1 MKKINDI
8 KQEKN
13 LQTDELPVELQEEI
27 KGLQKMIV
35 KYNDACDAYE
45 EADATDEKTEKELD
59 KLEDEIAEIEISIVE
74 KIKAIPSK
82 EVPVDPVPDPA
93 PAPAPTPTPAP
104 EPKKEDNSVG
114 WLIFGGVAL
123 VATLGLVNVF
133 KKK

>member
-13 LQTDELPVELQEEI
+13 LQTDELPVELQDEI
-27 KGLQKMIV
+27 KALQKMIV
-35 KYNDACDAYE
+35 KYNDACDTYE
-45 EADATDEKTEKELD
+45 AADVEDEKTEKELD

-74 KIKAIPSK
+74 KIKTIPSK
-82 EVPVDPVPDPA
+82 EVPPIDPIPAAA
-93 PAPAPTPTPAP
+93 PAPASAP

>member
-13 LQTDELPVELQEEI
+13 LQTDELPVELQDEI

-35 KYNDACDAYE
+35 KYNDACDTYE
-45 EADATDEKTEKELD
+45 AADVEDEKTEKELD

-74 KIKAIPSK
+74 KIKTIPSK
-82 EVPVDPVPDPA
+82 EVPAADPILDPA
-93 PAPAPTPTPAP
+93 PAPAPAP

>member
-13 LQTDELPVELQEEI
+13 LQTDELPVELQDEI
-27 KGLQKMIV
+27 KALQKMIV
-35 KYNDACDAYE
+35 KYNDACDTYE
-45 EADATDEKTEKELD
+45 AADVEDEKTEKELD

-74 KIKAIPSK
+74 KIKTIPSK
-82 EVPVDPVPDPA
+82 EVPSVDPIPAAA
-93 PAPAPTPTPAP
+93 PAPAPAP

>member
-35 KYNDACDAYE
+35 KYNDACDTYE
-45 EADATDEKTEKELD
+45 TADVEDEKTEKELD

-74 KIKAIPSK
+74 KIKTIPSK
-82 EVPVDPVPDPA
+82 EVPAVDPIPDPA
-93 PAPAPTPTPAP
+93 PAPTPAP

>member
-13 LQTDELPVELQEEI
+13 LQTDELPVELQDEI

-35 KYNDACDAYE
+35 KYNDACDTYE
-45 EADATDEKTEKELD
+45 AADVEDEKTEKELD

-74 KIKAIPSK
+74 KIKTIPSK
-82 EVPVDPVPDPA
+82 EVPAADPIPDPTPA
-93 PAPAPTPTPAP
+93 PAPAP

>member
-13 LQTDELPVELQEEI
+13 LQTDELPVELQDEI
-27 KGLQKMIV
+27 KALQKMIV
-35 KYNDACDAYE
+35 KYNDACDTYE
-45 EADATDEKTEKELD
+45 AADVEDEKTEKELD

-74 KIKAIPSK
+74 KIKTIPSK
-82 EVPVDPVPDPA
+82 EVPPIDPIPDPA
-93 PAPAPTPTPAP
+93 PAPAPTPAP

>member
-35 KYNDACDAYE
+35 KYNDACDTYE
-45 EADATDEKTEKELD
+45 AADVEDEKTEKELD
-59 KLEDEIAEIEISIVE
+59 KLEDEIAEFEISIVE
-74 KIKAIPSK
+74 KIKTIPSK
-82 EVPVDPVPDPA
+82 EVPAADPIPDPA
-93 PAPAPTPTPAP
+93 PAPAPAP

>member
-35 KYNDACDAYE
+35 KYNDACDTYE
-45 EADATDEKTEKELD
+45 ASDVEDEKTEKELD

-74 KIKAIPSK
+74 KIKTIPSK
-82 EVPVDPVPDPA
+82 EVPAADPIPDPA
-93 PAPAPTPTPAP
+93 PAPAPAP

>member
-13 LQTDELPVELQEEI
+13 LQTDELPVELQDEI
-27 KGLQKMIV
+27 KALQKMIV
-35 KYNDACDAYE
+35 KYNDACDTYE
-45 EADATDEKTEKELD
+45 AADVEDEKTEKELD

-74 KIKAIPSK
+74 KIKTIPSK
-82 EVPVDPVPDPA
+82 EVPPVDPISAAA
-93 PAPAPTPTPAP
+93 PAPAPAP

>member
-13 LQTDELPVELQEEI
+13 LQTDELPVELKEEI

-35 KYNDACDAYE
+35 KYNDACDTYE
-45 EADATDEKTEKELD
+45 AADVEDEKTEKELD

-74 KIKAIPSK
+74 KIKAIPNK
-82 EVPVDPVPDPA
+82 EIPAVDPIPDPA
-93 PAPAPTPTPAP
+93 PAPAPAP

>member
-13 LQTDELPVELQEEI
+13 LQTDELPVELQDEI
-27 KGLQKMIV
+27 KALQKMIV
-35 KYNDACDAYE
+35 KYNDACDTYE
-45 EADATDEKTEKELD
+45 AADVEDEKTEKELD

-74 KIKAIPSK
+74 KIKTIPSK
-82 EVPVDPVPDPA
+82 EVPPVDPIPAAAPA
-93 PAPAPTPTPAP
+93 PAPAL

>member
-13 LQTDELPVELQEEI
+13 LQTDELPVALQEEI
-27 KGLQKMIV
+27 KGLQKMII
-35 KYNDACDAYE
+35 KYNDACETYE
-45 EADATDEKTEKELD
+45 EADVADEKTEKELD

-74 KIKAIPSK
+74 KIKAIPGK
-82 EVPVDPVPDPA
+82 EVPPVDPVPDPA
-93 PAPAPTPTPAP
+93 PAPAPAPA

>member
-13 LQTDELPVELQEEI
+13 LQTDELPVELQDEI

-35 KYNDACDAYE
+35 KYNDACDTYE
-45 EADATDEKTEKELD
+45 AADVEDEKTEKELD

-82 EVPVDPVPDPA
+82 EVPPVDPIPDPA
-93 PAPAPTPTPAP
+93 PAPAPAPAP
-104 EPKKEDNSVG
+104 EKKEDNSVG